1 MNLINKFRRTT
12 HSTSFIPEIDGL
24 RFFAIVTVIFYHLN
38 TAYLKNLGLTF
49 TEWKVKMGTEDLTQP
64 AWWFV
69 RLDVGVKVFF
79 AISGFILAM
88 PFLKQYLNNGKKVQL
103 GDYFV
108 RRLTRLEPPFII
120 SLIVFYVVQVF
131 FLHEDFGA
139 LFPHFFAG
147 LTYTHVFFYG
157 EPNPINPVTWSLETE
172 AQFYIILP
180 FLMTLLFAIRLRLFR
195 LLFIFLTILL
205 SIYAKSYFFYEKVPY
220 LESSIFAYLTNF
232 ASGVFFAW
240 LFLSFQSFFKKDK
253 HILFD
258 LVGLVAIFMM
268 FTWYKPQAYWLNN
281 ILLNLSILGLFLA
294 VFKGQLFNWFF
305 TRPWVYLLGG
315 MCYSLYLLH
324 FAFFFLVVKYS
335 SKIPSMGN
343 YWFDLMV
350 QFVIVIPLFLVVA
363 GIFFLL
369 IEKPCMNKD
378 WISNLM
384 KTIKIKLGLI

>member
-1 MNLINKFRRTT
+1 LNLINKFRRTT

-24 RFFAIVTVIFYHLN
+24 RFFAIITVIFYHLN
-38 TAYLKNLGLTF
+38 TAYLRNIGL
-49 TEWKVKMGTEDLTQP
+49 DLTQWKETVDMSP
-64 AWWFV
+64 YTGIGWWFV
-69 RLDVGVKVFF
+69 RFDVGVKVFF

-88 PFLKQYLNNGKKVQL
+88 PFLKQYLNDGKKVQL

-120 SLIVFYVVQVF
+120 SLIVFYIVQVF

-139 LFPHFFAG
+139 LFPHFLAG
-147 LTYTHVFFYG
+147 LTYTHVFIYG

-180 FLMTLLFAIRLRLFR
+180 FLMTLLFAIKHRLFR
-195 LLFIFLTILL
+195 LVFIVLLIIL
-205 SIYAKSYFFYEKVPY
+205 SIYAKSYFFYEKVPH
-220 LESSIFAYLTNF
+220 LESSILAYLTNF
-232 ASGVFFAW
+232 VSGAFFAW
-240 LFLSFQSFFKKDK
+240 IFLSFQSFFKKDK
-253 HILFD
+253 HLLFD
-258 LVGLVAIFMM
+258 LVGLVAILMM

-281 ILLNLSILGLFLA
+281 ILLNLSIIGLFLS

-324 FAFFFLVVKYS
+324 FAFFFLVLKYS
-335 SKIPSMGN
+335 SKIPSLGN
-343 YWFDLMV
+343 YWIDLML
-350 QFVIVIPLFLVVA
+350 QFVVVIPLFLVVA
-363 GIFFLL
+363 GLFFLW

-378 WISNLM
+378 WMSNLLT
-384 KTIKIKLGLI
+384 TIKIKLGLI